1 MRANNYT
8 PALIKIYTKEG
19 WIATEQSLVA
29 VEKDKQKVIAWGNEA
44 EKYMDDKEIL
54 VINPFKQGVIEDFI
68 LARVFMTNFIRK
80 YGKKQMFKRQKIVF
94 SLLTEYSE
102 IQKKALTETVYM
114 TGGVGEVKISDDRSV
129 FDESDMLKQFFEK
142 NDCDLLIDIT
152 QENPCRYVRERAE
165 ELIAYA
171 AKYGVEMDI
180 TIK

>member
-8 PALIKIYTKEG
+8 PALVKIYTKEG

-68 LARVFMTNFIRK
+68 VASVFMTNFIRK
-80 YGKKQMFKRQKIVF
+80 YGKKHMFKRQKIVF
-94 SLLTEYSE
+94 SLLTDYSE

-114 TGGVGEVKISDDRSV
+114 TGGVKILNDRSV
-129 FDESDMLKQFFEK
+129 FDEPDMLKQFFEK

-152 QENPCRYVRERAE
+152 QDDLCRYVQERAE
-165 ELIAYA
+165 ELRAYA
-171 AKYGVEMDI
+171 AKNGVEMDI

>member
-44 EKYMDDKEIL
+44 EKYKDDKEIL

-68 LARVFMTNFIRK
+68 VASVFMTNFIRK

-102 IQKKALTETVYM
+102 IQKKALTETVS
-114 TGGVGEVKISDDRSV
+114 GGVVEVKISDDRSV
-129 FDESDMLKQFFEK
+129 FDEPDILKQFFEK
-142 NDCDLLIDIT
+142 KDCDLLIDIT
-152 QENPCRYVRERAE
+152 QDDPCRYVQERAE
-165 ELIAYA
+165 ELRAYA
-171 AKYGVEMDI
+171 AKNGVEMDI